1 MSKFLQWG
9 SGPPVEITTDG
20 EYTLS
25 DGINSIEVN
34 VSFNQ
39 LPIEG
44 TTDIISVKSC
54 ITIRGFCYLEGTTG
68 EPTTDDLKVFEE
80 SPESFEIGPYSLPIE
95 NLNSDTNY
103 RARSYAINPSGTG
116 YGNTIDVLTL
126 PQTNTR
132 FWVGDSGDW
141 DDTNHWSITSGGL
154 GGFSVPDRS
163 NNIYFDENSF
173 PNDSTGIVNIDV
185 SEFLNCLVYENCKEL
200 TFNIL
205 QSLTCIESCTIEN
218 NFQTTI
224 NGLFVLNS
232 TAIWYGEG
240 TVSEFYC
247 YSNTF
252 IYGNNYFLSLILDTD
267 EEEIATFSFERDT
280 NQRIDFLNIL
290 NASPTSQ
297 AIITVLT

>member
-68 EPTTDDLKVFEE
+68 EPTTDNLKVFEE
-80 SPESFEIGPYSLPIE
+80 SSESFDIGSYSLPVE
-95 NLNSDTNY
+95 NLNPDTNY
-103 RARSYAINPSGTG
+103 RTRAYTINPTGTG
-116 YGNTIDVLTL
+116 YGNTIDVRTQPISLK
-126 PQTNTR
+126 R
-132 FWVGDSGDW
+132 YWVGDSGDW
-141 DDTNHWSITSGGL
+141 NDTNHWSITSGGI
-154 GGFSVPDRS
+154 GGFSVPGELNDV
-163 NNIYFDENSF
+163 YFDENSF
-173 PNDSTGIVNIDV
+173 PNDSTGIVNIDISV
-185 SEFLNCLVYENCKEL
+185 FLNCLVYDNCKEI
-200 TFNIL
+200 TINVFR
-205 QSLTCIESCTIEN
+205 SLTCIESCTIEN
-218 NFQTTI
+218 NLTTI
-224 NGLFVLNS
+224 NGLFILNNN
-232 TAIWYGEG
+232 AIWYGEG
-240 TVSEFYC
+240 TISEFYC
-247 YSNTF
+247 YPNTF

-267 EEEIATFSFERDT
+267 EEPIATFSFERDT
-280 NQRIDFLNIL
+280 NQRIDMLNVI
-290 NASPTSQ
+290 NTSSTSQ